1 MKESVVRNAVK
12 GLIGCLSIIMS
23 VAASAGPLSFIFGD
37 DEPKMEYFKNLP
49 DCSDLKGHKS
59 FTTKKAEPSPQNI
72 CNIKKH
78 VNRSNELQGTRGNH
92 FFIVVRGDNGDTRLV
107 TLPLGHFAGDLEGG
121 KEKLKDRI
129 KDAVQQIAIREAAC
143 KTQKCDS

>member
-49 DCSDLKGHKS
+49 DCSDLKGHKG
-59 FTTKKAEPSPQNI
+59 FTTKKQSLALKTSAILKNTFTVRTSYRGLEAIISLLSFEAI
-72 CNIKKH
+72 TVI
-78 VNRSNELQGTRGNH
+78 QGW
-92 FFIVVRGDNGDTRLV
+92 
-107 TLPLGHFAGDLEGG
+107 
-121 KEKLKDRI
+121 
-129 KDAVQQIAIREAAC
+129 
-143 KTQKCDS
+143 